1 MSDSMLMLLAGV
13 LLLATVLTP
22 LVKLWRLKRR
32 QRAARAVR
40 EFQARWITMILG
52 PRQSH
57 PIVVEPWPSRPGQVS
72 RGMSLTPCSP
82 RVVGRKPSGMRLPES
97 PGVKAAGDRGLR
109 TEAREEFFSLM
120 DDSGLT
126 TLERTTVSG
135 QIRTS
140 IHELRGPSTSTT
152 SPEDRR
158 PGASGNAGHDGDGI
172 CCGAAKFLCTLG
184 YGHVCGPDLG
194 GEG

>member
-1 MSDSMLMLLAGV
+1 MSDSMLLLLAGL

-32 QRAARAVR
+32 QRALWAEEEEWAS
-40 EFQARWITMILG
+40 QWIALNQTGMLWS
-52 PRQSH
+52 PA
-57 PIVVEPWPSRPGQVS
+57 PWPSRPGQVS
-72 RGMSLTPCSP
+72 RGMSLTPSSP
-82 RVVGRKPSGMRLPES
+82 RVVGPKDSGMRLPES
-97 PGVKAAGDRGLR
+97 HGVKADGGRGLP

-135 QIRTS
+135 QIRSS

-152 SPEDRR
+152 SPEGTR
-158 PGASGNAGHDGDGI
+158 PGPSGNAGHDGDGI
-172 CCGAAKFLCTLG
+172 CNGAAKFLCTLG